1 MIRYSAYH
9 TTNHTMK
16 RSAECSSLC
25 LLEAEYRELQ
35 DLRARVR
42 SAEAV
47 ANLLKQGAAET
58 PRQGRAALPTDHPA
72 VVASSLGKA
81 RS

>member
-9 TTNHTMK
+9 TTNHHMK
-16 RSAECSSLC
+16 RSAGCSSLC
-25 LLEAEYRELQ
+25 SLEAEYRELQ
-35 DLRARVR
+35 ELRARVR

-47 ANLLKQGAAET
+47 ANLLAPGAADKPMQE
-58 PRQGRAALPTDHPA
+58 RAALATDRPR
-72 VVASSLGKA
+72 VVASSFGKA

>member
-9 TTNHTMK
+9 TTNHHMK

-47 ANLLKQGAAET
+47 ANLRKPGAADK
-58 PRQGRAALPTDHPA
+58 PTQERGA
-72 VVASSLGKA
+72 VASSFGNA